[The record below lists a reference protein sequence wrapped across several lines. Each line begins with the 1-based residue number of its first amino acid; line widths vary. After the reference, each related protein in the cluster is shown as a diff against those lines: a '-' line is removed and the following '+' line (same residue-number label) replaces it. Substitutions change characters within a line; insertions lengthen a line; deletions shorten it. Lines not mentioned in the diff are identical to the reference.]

1 MSSSINTVA
10 VIGGTGNLGTHL
22 VRALLVGGFSVTIL
36 TRQGSSTPQPSFSP
50 YTVTFTPV
58 DYSSPTSLQSAF
70 QGQDAVVSVVA
81 TAAVQTQKTIID
93 AAIAA
98 GVKRFIPSEFGVH
111 TRKPGI
117 EKTRIGELLK
127 GKRDVVDYLIANED
141 KISWTGL
148 STGFFFD
155 PAIKNSLLDISPST
169 ATATLIDSGT
179 EPWHA
184 SLRSHIG
191 RAVSEIL
198 RHPDI
203 TKNQY
208 LATASFNVSQKQ
220 LLEIIEELTGKK
232 FEVSHVNSKDIYQ
245 QGEEKLAKGDYSA
258 FVNFLKVHFEADG
271 AGNALKEEESANEKL
286 GLQTEDVKAV
296 VRVLL
301 EETGVLAASA

>member
-10 VIGGTGNLGTHL
+10 VLGGTGNLGTHL

-36 TRQGSSTPQPSFSP
+36 TRQGTTTPQHSFSP
-50 YTVTFTPV
+50 YTVTFLPV
-58 DYSSPTSLQSAF
+58 DFSSPTSLQSAF
-70 QGQDAVVSVVA
+70 QGQDAVVSALA
-81 TAAVQTQKTIID
+81 TSAVQTQKTIID

-98 GVKRFIPSEFGVH
+98 GVKRFVPSEFGVN
-111 TRKPGI
+111 TRKEGI
-117 EKTRIGELLK
+117 EKTRIGELLNA
-127 GKRDVVDYLIANED
+127 KREVVDYLIANED

-155 PAIKNSLLDISPST
+155 PALSNGLVGISPHTGS
-169 ATATLIDSGT
+169 ATLIDSGN
-179 EPWHA
+179 EPFPT

-198 RHPDI
+198 RHPDL

-208 LATASFNVSQKQ
+208 LSTASFNVSQNQ
-220 LLEIIEELTGKK
+220 LLQIVQELTGKK
-232 FEVSHVNSKDIYQ
+232 FEVTHANSKDIYQ
-245 QGEEKLAKGDYSA
+245 AGEEKLARGDYSA
-258 FVNFLKVHFEADG
+258 FVDFLKVHFEADG

-296 VRVLL
+296 VRGLL
-301 EETGVLAASA
+301 EGEGLLAA